1 MHMIILYV
9 FLNYQPASYRIRVTQ
24 AFHRQLPRHARLS
37 VCIAIII
44 DLPILVCGD
53 ESMHFVGL
61 AQGSFLVLSF
71 VALMSLMS
79 MEEGRSSLN
88 ETPDWAVGL
97 KLCGLYFLIYRQ
109 STRTAE

>member
-1 MHMIILYV
+1 M
-9 FLNYQPASYRIRVTQ
+9 
-24 AFHRQLPRHARLS
+24 
-37 VCIAIII
+37 CIAIII

-61 AQGSFLVLSF
+61 VQGSFFFFSPEF
-71 VALMSLMS
+71 CCTNES
-79 MEEGRSSLN
+79 MEEGCSSLN

-109 STRTAE
+109 STRAAE